1 MIGKGALRRFDSS
14 DRGSA
19 SPRGSVSPRAR
30 PAPALEIISSAADA
44 GEALSG
50 EDTPT
55 PMPRSR
61 KQQHPRLTK
70 DRMFAS
76 AQSDGASCAFP
87 CSAQLLLANRCARL
101 TGDDY
106 IDPDPD
112 GLVPADIKATLDKD
126 QVRGMRNVFDAFDGD
141 SDGIVEPGNIGAL
154 LRTLGLIT
162 SRKMLRC
169 IVEVVDINGDGEI
182 DFGEF
187 VTLMTQR
194 SKVVEHDVDEDD
206 GEEPPADLTAS
217 PRTLEALASPRQPK
231 AEIQDAEEQAQ
242 AIRQFKR
249 AISHLA
255 FGSHM
260 TANPTSQRA
269 MEELDRVKAQLGVKK
284 EMRTE
289 WELQRVLI
297 WMERFEF
304 IQELPPAEDSDQR
317 IDACRVLGVQEVEP
331 GDRSVP
337 STRLAIVLCI
347 FWAWRFAFADGA
359 FPQDL
364 PGRGQRR
371 DDVLPAARFSGAEI
385 EAAANGGRG
394 GHPRPAADHP
404 PAGGQELRRICRHEH
419 LPGEPRKA

>member
-1 MIGKGALRRFDSS
+1 MGVKPLTLRSTSVDGSEGAMSAPAPGGRRLERHLSADQLESSPAAAAGSADGSTSAKSDDKIWRPMFSSTSELENPQSAGEEVASFEERKAQVLLTLLPPEQLRDMRVVFDMFDDDGGGTVSTAEVGITLRRQ
-14 DRGSA
+14 
-19 SPRGSVSPRAR
+19 
-30 PAPALEIISSAADA
+30 
-44 GEALSG
+44 
-50 EDTPT
+50 
-55 PMPRSR
+55 
-61 KQQHPRLTK
+61 K
-70 DRMFAS
+70 
-76 AQSDGASCAFP
+76 
-87 CSAQLLLANRCARL
+87 
-101 TGDDY
+101 
-106 IDPDPD
+106 
-112 GLVPADIKATLDKD
+112 LVA
-126 QVRGMRNVFDAFDGD
+126 
-141 SDGIVEPGNIGAL
+141 
-154 LRTLGLIT
+154 
-162 SRKMLRC
+162 SRKMLRT
-169 IVEVVDINGDGEI
+169 ILAAIDVNGDGEI

-260 TANPTSQRA
+260 TSNPTSPRA

-297 WMERFEF
+297 FMERFEF

-394 GHPRPAADHP
+394 HPRPAADHA

-419 LPGEPRKA
+419 LPGEPREA

>member
-1 MIGKGALRRFDSS
+1 MGVKPLTLRSTSVPGDGSEGAMSAPAPGGRRLVRHLSADQLLESSPAAGSADGSTSAKSDDKIWRPMFCSNSELEKPEAGEEEASFEERKAQVLLTLLPPEQLRDMRVVFDMFDDDGGGTVSTAEVGITLRRQ
-14 DRGSA
+14 
-19 SPRGSVSPRAR
+19 
-30 PAPALEIISSAADA
+30 
-44 GEALSG
+44 
-50 EDTPT
+50 
-55 PMPRSR
+55 
-61 KQQHPRLTK
+61 K
-70 DRMFAS
+70 
-76 AQSDGASCAFP
+76 
-87 CSAQLLLANRCARL
+87 
-101 TGDDY
+101 
-106 IDPDPD
+106 
-112 GLVPADIKATLDKD
+112 LVA
-126 QVRGMRNVFDAFDGD
+126 
-141 SDGIVEPGNIGAL
+141 
-154 LRTLGLIT
+154 
-162 SRKMLRC
+162 SRKMLRT
-169 IVEVVDINGDGEI
+169 ILAAIDVNGDGEI

-206 GEEPPADLTAS
+206 GEEPPGDLNVTAS
-217 PRTLEALASPRQPK
+217 PRTLEAQASPRQPK

-260 TANPTSQRA
+260 TSSPTSPRA

-317 IDACRVLGVQEVEP
+317 IDACRVLGVQEFEP

-337 STRLAIVLCI
+337 STRLALVLCL
-347 FWAWRFAFADGA
+347 FWAWRLALADGA

-364 PGRGQRR
+364 P
-371 DDVLPAARFSGAEI
+371 
-385 EAAANGGRG
+385 
-394 GHPRPAADHP
+394 
-404 PAGGQELRRICRHEH
+404 
-419 LPGEPRKA
+419 